1 MRDPQELRI
10 ITENELHELPDG
22 ARVVDDQGYQWE
34 RGGDW
39 WILDHS
45 HTVILTQDLWATSRH
60 VCHLVPYSA
69 TAALK

>member
-22 ARVVDDQGYQWE
+22 ARVVDDQGYQRE

-39 WILDHS
+39 WRLDHS
-45 HTVILTQDLWATSRH
+45 HTVILT
-60 VCHLVPYSA
+60 
-69 TAALK
+69 